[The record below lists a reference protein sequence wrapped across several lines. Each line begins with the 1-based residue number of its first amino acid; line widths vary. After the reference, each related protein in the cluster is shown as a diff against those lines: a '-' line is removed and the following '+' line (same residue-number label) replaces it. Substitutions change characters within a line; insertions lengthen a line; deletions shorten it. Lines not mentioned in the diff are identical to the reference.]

1 MITGQEEKHEAVSLY
16 WLPMKEWENG
26 QSDILT
32 GPSLSGVRGRRL
44 SLALPSP
51 TEGVIINL
59 VVQDGTAALLR
70 APANALLVFT
80 LICCSLFL
88 HSLLF
93 LLPFSQLLMAQIPG
107 LQNVF
112 SSSFSS
118 AKSKQPV
125 CF

>member
-1 MITGQEEKHEAVSLY
+1 MITGQEEKHEAVSLH
-16 WLPMKEWENG
+16 WLPVREWENG
-26 QSDILT
+26 QSDNLT
-32 GPSLSGVRGRRL
+32 GPSLSGVRGRGL
-44 SLALPSP
+44 SLPLLSP

-70 APANALLVFT
+70 APANAFFVFT

-93 LLPFSQLLMAQIPG
+93 LLLLMAQIPG

-112 SSSFSS
+112 SSSCQEQAASLPLTF
-118 AKSKQPV
+118 AFV
-125 CF
+125 